1 MKLEKACVYS
11 LNAYHRLYPGSFF
24 GRKLKEKELKDAK
37 KTIVF
42 LGFCK
47 LARLAKERKD
57 YFVILRLIE
66 QDVEGVCCLLMVS
79 DDEQFSQKFLEARKN
94 ADPKMLEK
102 FEKYYKEEEK
112 EAR

>member
-11 LNAYHRLYPGSFF
+11 LNAYNRLYPGSFF
-24 GRKLKEKELKDAK
+24 GRRLGQEEIKEAK
-37 KTIVF
+37 KSIVF

-66 QDVEGVCCLLMVS
+66 EDVEGTCCMLMF
-79 DDEQFSQKFLEARKN
+79 DGYKEFSGRFIEARKN

-102 FEKYYKEEEK
+102 FEKYYREEEK
-112 EAR
+112 KAL